1 MKKLISLIIALVCML
16 SLFAC
21 GGNDASAIKEFELK
35 GEKMERIE
43 LKNYVLDRQQEYLK
57 KDMEKTGAGE
67 DKWFDIDI
75 KNQWLGES
83 ADSSYEIFWHIN
95 GRMGVLIGSEDIA
108 LDVEVYIDG
117 VQFDTEN
124 GKESKETV
132 NVEGNIIYVDGVAYA
147 DLEVKQMT
155 AGMTTTITV
164 KQKSELDEAL
174 SFVELDIER
183 FFYDYFVWNDTQTRI
198 YGINVAKLV
207 NNLRGEHYLDKN
219 TIYLERRTSTPG
231 TYADVEETLQYK
243 IEFEKNSAIVKSALV
258 YGRTLTQNKGA
269 FSEYTSTQDIKT
281 LFSIESI
288 GAQKIKVPDADDY
301 KWAD

>member
-1 MKKLISLIIALVCML
+1 MKKLLCLLLVLVCLL

-35 GEKMERIE
+35 GEKMDRIE

-57 KDMEKTGAGE
+57 KDMEKTGGGE

-75 KNQWLGES
+75 KNLCFGES
-83 ADSSYEIFWHIN
+83 ADSSYEIFCYIN
-95 GRMGVLIGSEDIA
+95 GKMGILMGSEDIS
-108 LDVEVYIDG
+108 LDVEVCIDA
-117 VQFDTEN
+117 VQFETEDE
-124 GKESKETV
+124 KTTKETV
-132 NVEGNIIYVDGVAYA
+132 NVAGNIIYVDGVAYE
-147 DLEVKQMT
+147 DIKVKQVGGGMNTTVTVKQM
-155 AGMTTTITV
+155 
-164 KQKSELDEAL
+164 SDLDDAL
-174 SFVELDIER
+174 NFVELYIER

-219 TIYLERRTSTPG
+219 TIYLERRTNTPG

-243 IEFEKNSAIVKSALV
+243 IEFKKNSAIVKSALV

-269 FSEYTSTQDIKT
+269 FSEYTSIKDVT

-288 GAQKIKVPDADDY
+288 GAQKIKAPDADDY
-301 KWAD
+301 EWAD